1 MSKPKALRRETV
13 WKTSEEVY
21 RRRSVDNIGRISL
34 EELIGRRTI
43 DIKEEKKEEFVAL
56 MSTKRFRAM
65 VAKS

>member
-13 WKTSEEVY
+13 WKTSEEVH